1 MDDWP
6 VPAAL
11 PLPEDLRRVFDN
23 DAQALADWEVL
34 SDRQK
39 QEWLV
44 YIAEGREPARRDV
57 RIANLLMGISTAA

>member
-1 MDDWP
+1 M
-6 VPAAL
+6 
-11 PLPEDLRRVFDN
+11 PEDLRRVFEN
-23 DAQALADWEVL
+23 DAQAAADWEAL

-57 RIANLLMGISTAA
+57 RIANLLMGIAA